1 MSRPRVE
8 RLYADLLTDRVISA
22 SRAYRHYRVPLRV
35 ARNEGIDVVTAWLT
49 RTTSARRAHKTAFL
63 VLDERA
69 LGQRP
74 AALRHLAGATAVRLE
89 LGVPADDWR
98 NDAGRPL
105 ALHVPDALWLR
116 ADGPTEAWAVEV
128 DVGSYTPRQI
138 ASKAAA
144 FGQEYGMQVW
154 AAATEA
160 RVAVLSRL
168 LSARNMPA
176 RVICAPWW

>member
-1 MSRPRVE
+1 MSRARVE
-8 RLYADLLTDRVISA
+8 QLYADLLTDRVISA
-22 SRAYRHYRVPLRV
+22 GRAYRHYRVPVSV
-35 ARNEGIDVVTAWLT
+35 ARNEGIDVVAVWLT
-49 RTTSARRAHKTAFL
+49 RTTSARRAHKSRLLA
-63 VLDERA
+63 LDERA

-74 AALRHLAGATAVRLE
+74 AALRHLAGATAARLD
-89 LGVPADDWR
+89 LGVPADEWR

-105 ALHVPDALWLR
+105 ALHEPDALWLR
-116 ADGPTEAWAVEV
+116 PDGPAGAWAIEI
-128 DVGSYTPRQI
+128 DMGSYTPRQI

-160 RVAVLSRL
+160 RVAVLSRR
-168 LSARNMPA
+168 LSALNMPA